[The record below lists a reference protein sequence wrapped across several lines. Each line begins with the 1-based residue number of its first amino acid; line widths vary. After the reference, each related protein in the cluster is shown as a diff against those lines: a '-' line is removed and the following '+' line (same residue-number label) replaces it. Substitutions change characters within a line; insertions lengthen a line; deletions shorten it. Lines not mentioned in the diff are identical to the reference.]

1 MMPFLNKT
9 HEENLNSVLNVVF
22 MKFSLLIILFIL
34 IVVSGCN
41 KQDAVVRLAVT
52 TDVHGMIFPFDL
64 VNREPSDH
72 SLSHIYNYVSK
83 QRELEDT
90 LFFLLDNGD
99 FLQGQPTVY
108 YYNFV
113 DTLPVH
119 LSARV
124 MNYMQYDAGTV
135 GNHDIEAGPAVYNKI
150 NQEFTFPW
158 LAANAVHAGNET
170 PYFEPYTILKAGK
183 KRIAVLGMIT
193 PGIPN
198 WLPKNLWP
206 DMEFRDMVES
216 ANEWIP
222 RIKKEED
229 PDLIVG
235 LFHSGTDASYGG
247 NKEPYMN
254 ENAVLLVAEKVPG
267 FDVIFA
273 GHDHRVSIQ
282 HVVNSIGD
290 SVLIVDPGSHAR
302 YAGQVTITFQ
312 ADGHRKLA
320 AKNIPMEDFEPSEDF
335 NNHFSE
341 DYEKVISYLDDTI
354 TWLSEDISGSDA
366 LFGPSSIIS
375 LIHEVQL
382 DLSGADLSFTAP
394 LSISAAL
401 EKGPVLVSDMF
412 KLYRFENMLYTMEL
426 SGKEIDG
433 FLEYAAE
440 LWFNT
445 MTGPGDQLLR
455 FDPVRPGR
463 LAQPYYNFSTAAGI
477 DYTVDLRQPVG
488 HKITIHGFSDGE
500 AFDDNAT
507 YMVAINSYRG
517 NGGGGHLSS
526 GAGIPKEELSKRI
539 AWSTEIDLRYHL
551 MKHLALSDTLH
562 PEVIDNWSLTPEAW
576 TSTAAERDRRYFR

>member
-1 MMPFLNKT
+1 
-9 HEENLNSVLNVVF
+9 
-22 MKFSLLIILFIL
+22 
-34 IVVSGCN
+34 
-41 KQDAVVRLAVT
+41 
-52 TDVHGMIFPFDL
+52 
-64 VNREPSDH
+64 
-72 SLSHIYNYVSK
+72 
-83 QRELEDT
+83 
-90 LFFLLDNGD
+90 
-99 FLQGQPTVY
+99 
-108 YYNFV
+108 
-113 DTLPVH
+113 
-119 LSARV
+119 
-124 MNYMQYDAGTV
+124 
-135 GNHDIEAGPAVYNKI
+135 
-150 NQEFTFPW
+150 
-158 LAANAVHAGNET
+158 VHAGNET

-320 AKNIPMEDFEPSEDF
+320 AKNIPMEDFETSEDF

-426 SGKEIDG
+426 IGKEIDG

-576 TSTAAERDRRYFR
+576 TSAAAERDRRYFR